1 MLFAFNLLLLLGND
15 WFSGVEWE
23 MYIQA
28 RLAA

>member
-1 MLFAFNLLLLLGND
+1 MLFAFNLLLGND